1 MKITKSQ
8 LKQII
13 KEELNEA
20 WSVEDWER
28 DHPEDAGMGRM
39 AAYKDY
45 EPIYHDNVEVDEAAF
60 AENFGRVVG
69 HYRPEQIVESIA
81 KSLKGWPPG
90 EEALIMLAGVF
101 KDLAKSAQR
110 HPDEEHFRY

>member
-20 WSVEDWER
+20 LSVADFER
-28 DHPEDAGMGRM
+28 DFPAEAGVGRM

-45 EPIYHDNVEVDEAAF
+45 EPVYHDKVEVDEAAF
-60 AENFGRVVG
+60 AENFGRAVG
-69 HYRPEQIVESIA
+69 HYRPEQIVQSIA
-81 KSLKGWPPG
+81 KSLRGWPPG
-90 EEALIMLAGVF
+90 DEALIRLDEVF
-101 KDLAKSAQR
+101 EDLAKSAQR
-110 HPDEEHFRY
+110 HPDEEHRRD